1 VSKHPSNPS
10 STTEL
15 EQALHAA
22 LPVASE
28 AETAGLARLL
38 RALIAGDLGPETVR
52 EQLDADPALA
62 HLLRG
67 LVGQQIG
74 EGQSAVAFG
83 EGSQVG
89 DVSIRD
95 VVGRDLITINVYHGS
110 PEANLPPMASP
121 PARGVRRAL
130 RVFLCH
136 SSADKLAVRKL
147 SVLLAEG
154 GAEPWLDEE
163 RLIAGQDWQ
172 REIPAAVEQSD
183 VVLVCLSRDAVS
195 REGYLRDEIA
205 FALSVAERRPEGEIF
220 LIPLLL
226 EPCEV
231 PSRLAR
237 WHWVSLA
244 EPQGMGRL
252 LRALQ
257 ARATELG
264 AIPPDL
270 PTSGW
275 YPLPASKPQP
285 KPQPKLTPHT
295 EPTQQRRPESP
306 PLLSRRDLL
315 IVGGVGVGAAA
326 VLLAGRQILLSNAG
340 SAAPTTA
347 AQVPTSRPTTVPAQA
362 SPVAAPTLA
371 PTAVASVTTG
381 PTAAPAVAVTP
392 LASTVVGEPVVDDIN
407 WPPRPAFSHVTDK
420 DSQREELFGT
430 IEWVSTGGTA
440 IRITNGWDE
449 QNIVSVTVPQLAV
462 LTARGIP
469 GVPPDGV
476 IQWHS
481 IAVNQLLGLWAA
493 WERASL
499 LDRILSYNGDYY
511 PRTIRMNPSLLNNH
525 AYGTAFDLNA
535 QWNGLM
541 QVAALVGEP
550 GSVRELVPLANQYG
564 FWWGGHWSFDGEGA
578 SDGMHFEVAVIL

>member
-381 PTAAPAVAVTP
+381 PTPAPAVAVTP
-392 LASTVVGEPVVDDIN
+392 LASTVVGEPVVGDIN
-407 WPPRPAFSHVTDK
+407 WPPRPVFSNVTDK

-430 IEWVSTGGTA
+430 IEWVSTGGTD

-462 LTARGIP
+462 LAARGIGAP
-469 GVPPDGV
+469 LDGV
-476 IQWHS
+476 IQWHR

-564 FWWGGHWSFDGEGA
+564 FWWGGHWGFDGEGA